1 MSPRTIAVSFPISN
15 TNTNYPG
22 LPRLPVFGFHPFS
35 NGRFEHRVCPTGP
48 FWRLLRP
55 SKGSRFV
62 QRCHPSLAPPWH
74 GKLLKIGWK
83 MSTPLFFRG
92 LSSEPLRESKKTLPA
107 GFMFFHQKVQ
117 FELNPFRLGNDIQA
131 EILPCCML
139 DASCS
144 DFQPVE
150 VKARSLG
157 ARIPFPNSQPHFG
170 FFCWLSC
177 EIKYWVR
184 GFCWLGR
191 ILPSTKNYG
200 HLWPG
205 RRFVANRIPL
215 CRQ

>member
-22 LPRLPVFGFHPFS
+22 LPRLPVFGFHPFQTAAS
-35 NGRFEHRVCPTGP
+35 NIASAQPGRFGACCAHPKAAALCRGVTPVSPTLTRQAAEN
-48 FWRLLRP
+48 WLEDEY
-55 SKGSRFV
+55 
-62 QRCHPSLAPPWH
+62 
-74 GKLLKIGWK
+74 
-83 MSTPLFFRG
+83 PLVFRG

-157 ARIPFPNSQPHFG
+157 RVFPSQIPNHTLG
-170 FFCWLSC
+170 FFVGYHVRSNTGFGVFVGLAGSC
-177 EIKYWVR
+177 HQLKTMVI
-184 GFCWLGR
+184 
-191 ILPSTKNYG
+191 YG
-200 HLWPG
+200 L
-205 RRFVANRIPL
+205 AEDS
-215 CRQ
+215 